1 MSPIK
6 IKDAEIRLP
15 TVLSTY
21 DEMSLSKCELK
32 VMLYL
37 QTYLIIKV

>member
-6 IKDAEIRLP
+6 IKAAEIRLP
-15 TVLSTY
+15 AVLLTY

-32 VMLYL
+32 VMLCL
-37 QTYLIIKV
+37 QTYLINKA